1 MVIIEVQG
9 GEEIKV
15 KIPLRANE
23 TRAAFQPSKG
33 LNIRNGW
40 LAVVQLRSTRKQ
52 LVMENLALEWKVEEG
67 DMAYAYLVMTCIT
80 LCLFTIFF
88 PHLDLNFT

>member
-1 MVIIEVQG
+1 MVITEVKR

-15 KIPLRANE
+15 KIPLRAKG

-33 LNIRNGW
+33 LNILNGW
-40 LAVVQLRSTRKQ
+40 LVVVQLRSTRKQ
-52 LVMENLALEWKVEEG
+52 RAVKILTLEWKVEEG
-67 DMAYAYLVMTCIT
+67 DVASAYLVMTCIT
-80 LCLFTIFF
+80 LHLFTICF

>member
-1 MVIIEVQG
+1 MVIIGVQG

-15 KIPLRANE
+15 KIPLRAKG
-23 TRAAFQPSKG
+23 TKAAFQPSKS
-33 LNIRNGW
+33 LTIQNGW

-52 LVMENLALEWKVEEG
+52 RVMKNLALEWKGEEG
-67 DMAYAYLVMTCIT
+67 DMAYAYLVVTCIT
-80 LCLFTIFF
+80 LGLFTIFF